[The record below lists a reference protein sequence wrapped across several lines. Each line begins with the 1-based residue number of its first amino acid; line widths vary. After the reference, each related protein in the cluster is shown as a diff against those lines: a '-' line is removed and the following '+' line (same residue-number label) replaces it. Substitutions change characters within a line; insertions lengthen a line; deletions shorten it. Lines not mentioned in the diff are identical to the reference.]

1 MADQPTSKP
10 DRLTSDR
17 KGARLTT
24 VLVLHNDHINTFDHV
39 MESLVEVCGHTRVQ
53 AEQCAMIAHYKGKCE
68 VRNGKRDEMNEMRYE
83 LIARGLKV
91 TIT

>member
-1 MADQPTSKP
+1 MADHSTSRP
-10 DRLTSDR
+10 DKLTSGWRED
-17 KGARLTT
+17 KLTS
-24 VLVLHNDHINTFDHV
+24 VLVLHNDHVNTFDHV

-53 AEQCAMIAHYKGKCE
+53 AEQCALIAHYKGKCE
-68 VRNGKRDEMNEMRYE
+68 VRSGKRDELNEMRYE